1 MKSYICD
8 KCNQVVRIKKYSCIE
23 CNQNYSTKSNLNR
36 HVKTVHEVK
45 KSNILDDVNSTE
57 FNKGDIL
64 ISNDNGEFNSTVKNY
79 EELVEN
85 KKSNDFILSGE
96 EEIQQP
102 KSRKKAVKKFANH
115 YNKEIL
121 KNLIW
126 KYCII
131 T

>member
-1 MKSYICD
+1 M
-8 KCNQVVRIKKYSCIE
+8 E
-23 CNQNYSTKSNLNR
+23 CNQNHSTKSNLNR

-64 ISNDNGEFNSTVKNY
+64 ISNDNDEFNSTVKNY

-102 KSRKKAVKKFANH
+102 KSRKKAVKKFVNH

-121 KNLIW
+121 KNLI
-126 KYCII
+126 
-131 T
+131 

>member
-45 KSNILDDVNSTE
+45 KSNILNDVKSTE
-57 FNKGDIL
+57 FNKSDIL
-64 ISNDNGEFNSTVKNY
+64 ISN

-85 KKSNDFILSGE
+85 KKLNNFISSKE
-96 EEIQQP
+96 KQIHQP
-102 KSRKKAVKKFANH
+102 KSRKKAVKKFSNH